1 MRRVPI
7 VATLVVLAAVA
18 TMIWLGV
25 WQLHRAAWKESL
37 LTQYKAAAS
46 LPPVDLDP
54 LLDGHAPLPPLAFRR
69 ALVTCGA
76 IDALAEVR
84 VGRNL
89 HDEVGQA
96 YVVPCRPGAAGLAGR
111 IRINVGWSASPDAPI
126 RQSLHGLVAGR
137 LGAVDESGPIT
148 LTAATAVPP
157 LVPSQPLSIE
167 AIPNNHLAYAFQ
179 WFAFAAIGL
188 VIYVLALRRRNRDA
202 LPPEP

>member
-7 VATLVVLAAVA
+7 VATLVVTAAVG
-18 TMIWLGV
+18 TMVWLGI
-25 WQLHRAAWKESL
+25 WQLHRAAWKERL
-37 LTQYKAAAS
+37 LADYSAAAS

-54 LLDGHAPLPPLAFRR
+54 LLDGRVPPPLLAFRR
-69 ALVTCGA
+69 ALVTC
-76 IDALAEVR
+76 DARNAAAEVR

-96 YVVPCRPGAAGLAGR
+96 YLIPCRPGAAGLAGR
-111 IRINVGWSASPDAPI
+111 IQVNVGWSANPSAPI
-126 RQSLHGLVAGR
+126 RRSLQGLVAGR

-157 LVPSQPLSIE
+157 LVPSQPVSVE

-188 VIYVLALRRRNRDA
+188 VTYVLALRRRNRDA